1 MQMHEKGYS
10 FLYCAQCYEKYDFGT
25 FQKGGH
31 RESRTLHGLKLQVT
45 RIYFTDIPTFSVP
58 GLGEIQTI
66 KFRAFFEILNLIRK
80 FDSYFVL
87 YI

>member
-1 MQMHEKGYS
+1 MINI
-10 FLYCAQCYEKYDFGT
+10 AQCYEKYNFGS

-31 RESRTLHGLKLQVT
+31 RESKTLHGLKLQVT
-45 RIYFTDIPTFSVP
+45 LIYFTDAPTFSVP

-80 FDSYFVL
+80 FDLYFVL